1 MNRLVA
7 LAVVVASSVVNAAAP
22 QPPTFSTA
30 VQAVRVD
37 VLVTEGERP
46 LLGLTPAD
54 FEVRDNGVLQDV
66 SFVSTEKLPLN
77 VILALDT
84 SASVSGEPL
93 QHLQSAGRT
102 LLDRLEPE
110 DRAALVTFSH
120 EVTLRQALTRD
131 ADRVGRELA
140 RIEPRGETAVIDA
153 SYAAVML
160 GDTDVGRD
168 LVIVFSDGVD
178 TASWLSGDR
187 VLDAARRSDVV
198 VYGVSVRSAERPDF
212 LRELSRVTGGSLL
225 EVDSTRDLG
234 SAFVRLLQEF
244 RQRYLLNYVPRGVS
258 SEGWHE
264 LRVTVKRRR
273 ATVSAR
279 AGYAASAIA
288 GAATR

>member
-1 MNRLVA
+1 MSWRA
-7 LAVVVASSVVNAAAP
+7 LLATVVIGGAAAAAQQP
-22 QPPTFSTA
+22 PPTFSTA
-30 VQAVRVD
+30 TQAVRVD
-37 VLVTEGERP
+37 VLVTEGDRP
-46 LLGLTPAD
+46 VLGLTPAD

-93 QHLQSAGRT
+93 RHLQSAGRT
-102 LLDRLEPE
+102 LLERLQPD

-120 EVTLRQALTRD
+120 EVALRQPLTSE
-131 ADRVGRELA
+131 VGLVGGELG
-140 RIEPRGETAVIDA
+140 RIEPRGETAVIDG

-178 TASWLSGDR
+178 TASWLPADR

-198 VYGVSVRSAERPDF
+198 VYGVSVRGAEPPEF
-212 LRELSRVTGGSLL
+212 LRELSRLTGGSLL

-234 SAFVRLLQEF
+234 GAFVRLFQEF
-244 RQRYLLNYVPRGVS
+244 RQRYLLSYAPSGVS
-258 SEGWHE
+258 PDGWHE

-279 AGYAASAIA
+279 VGYSAG
-288 GAATR
+288 R

>member
-1 MNRLVA
+1 
-7 LAVVVASSVVNAAAP
+7 
-22 QPPTFSTA
+22 
-30 VQAVRVD
+30 
-37 VLVTEGERP
+37 
-46 LLGLTPAD
+46 
-54 FEVRDNGVLQDV
+54 
-66 SFVSTEKLPLN
+66 FVSTEKLPLN

-120 EVTLRQALTRD
+120 EVTLRQALTREV
-131 ADRVGRELA
+131 DRVGRELA
-140 RIEPRGETAVIDA
+140 GIEPRGETAVIDA

-178 TASWLSGDR
+178 TASWLPGDR

-198 VYGVSVRSAERPDF
+198 VYGVSVRSSERPDF

-234 SAFVRLLQEF
+234 PAFVRLLQEF

-258 SEGWHE
+258 PEGWHE

>member
-1 MNRLVA
+1 MNQLVA
-7 LAVVVASSVVNAAAP
+7 LAVVVAGTVATAATP
-22 QPPTFSTA
+22 QTPTFSTA

-46 LLGLTPAD
+46 ILGLTPAD

-93 QHLQSAGRT
+93 KHLQSAGRT
-102 LLDRLEPE
+102 LLDRLDPE

-120 EVTLRQALTRD
+120 EVILRQALTREV
-131 ADRVGRELA
+131 DRVARELA
-140 RIEPRGETAVIDA
+140 RLEPRGETAVIDG
-153 SYAAVML
+153 SYAAVL
-160 GDTDVGRD
+160 LADTDVGRD

-178 TASWLSGDR
+178 TASWLPGDR

-198 VYGVSVRSAERPDF
+198 VYAVSVRGTERPDF

-234 SAFVRLLQEF
+234 PAFVHLLQEF

-258 SEGWHE
+258 PEGWHE
-264 LRVTVKRRR
+264 LRVKVKRRR
-273 ATVSAR
+273 AVVSAR
-279 AGYAASAIA
+279 AGYVASAIA
-288 GAATR
+288 GAVTP